1 MNCILSSL
9 QQVSDFFHSVTSP
22 SYSSINNTSQIPSNT
37 SNTPSPSTTQS
48 SYEEIHVSEENV
60 IELMVSEWMCFDL
73 QNMGFEEEESR
84 EALHQCYNDLNAAA
98 NRLLSS

>member
-22 SYSSINNTSQIPSNT
+22 SYSSINNISQIPSNT
-37 SNTPSPSTTQS
+37 PPSPSTTQS

-84 EALHQCYNDLNAAA
+84 EALRQCYNDLNAAA